1 MARKSYLQ
9 RKHKS
14 PGWFRSALRFVVSWS
29 SSAAVHGGLLLVVI
43 FASQF
48 NRSLSDYPGNGGD
61 GFGPVVDLIGPGG
74 GMPAFGDG
82 DGEEGSS
89 DSDTP
94 GPVVFESKPLG
105 SEEMVRDVLEQ
116 PPVPLTLPTGTSPE
130 YVGIGT
136 PPSLDSATVA
146 GILSP
151 SSGGKGRG
159 GSGRGPAGEGGAGAG
174 GSGGGTGGGHG
185 SGAGRGT
192 SLFGAADT
200 GSKYVYVIDR
210 SFSMDST
217 GAGPAPLNVAKDELT
232 ASLQRLD
239 EFQQFQIIFYNA
251 EELVVLDSSAGQ
263 DGYFWGTD
271 TQRLS
276 AVRQFRLIQPSGGT
290 NHIPALERALKFD
303 PDVVFFL
310 TDGQE
315 PPLTPTE
322 LQQVRR
328 LNRGARIHCIEFGE
342 GTRITGPGGID
353 PGNWVQKLALENGG
367 QYIYRDVR
375 RFGR

>member
-1 MARKSYLQ
+1 
-9 RKHKS
+9 
-14 PGWFRSALRFVVSWS
+14 V
-29 SSAAVHGGLLLVVI
+29 
-43 FASQF
+43 
-48 NRSLSDYPGNGGD
+48 
-61 GFGPVVDLIGPGG
+61 
-74 GMPAFGDG
+74 
-82 DGEEGSS
+82 
-89 DSDTP
+89 
-94 GPVVFESKPLG
+94 
-105 SEEMVRDVLEQ
+105 
-116 PPVPLTLPTGTSPE
+116 
-130 YVGIGT
+130 
-136 PPSLDSATVA
+136 
-146 GILSP
+146 
-151 SSGGKGRG
+151 
-159 GSGRGPAGEGGAGAG
+159 
-174 GSGGGTGGGHG
+174 
-185 SGAGRGT
+185 GRGT

-200 GSKYVYVIDR
+200 GGKYVYVIDR

-251 EELVVLDSSAGQ
+251 EELVVLDSSTGQ
-263 DGYFWGTD
+263 EGYFWGTD

-290 NHIPALERALKFD
+290 NHIPALERALKFA

-315 PPLTPTE
+315 PPLSPAE
-322 LQQVRR
+322 MQHVRR
-328 LNRGARIHCIEFGE
+328 LNRNARIHCIEFGE
-342 GTRITGPGGID
+342 GTRITGPDGID

>member
-1 MARKSYLQ
+1 M
-9 RKHKS
+9 
-14 PGWFRSALRFVVSWS
+14 RFVFSWF
-29 SSAAVHGGLLLVVI
+29 SSAAVHAGLLFLLVFV
-43 FASQF
+43 SQF
-48 NRSLSDYPGNGGD
+48 RSSLSDYPGNGGD
-61 GFGPVVDLIGPGG
+61 SFGPVVDFIGPGG
-74 GMPAFGDG
+74 GTPAWGSG

-89 DSDTP
+89 DSDTD

-105 SEEMVRDVLEQ
+105 SEELVRDVLEQ
-116 PPVPLTLPTGTSPE
+116 PPVGLTLPTGASTAFA
-130 YVGIGT
+130 GIGT
-136 PPSLDSATVA
+136 PPSLNSATVA

-151 SSGGKGRG
+151 SSGGRGRG
-159 GSGRGPAGEGGAGAG
+159 GSGTGPAGEGGTGTG

-185 SGAGRGT
+185 SGEGRGT

-200 GSKYVYVIDR
+200 GQKYIYVIDR
-210 SFSMDST
+210 SFSMDSSGT
-217 GAGPAPLNVAKDELT
+217 GPAPLNVAKDELT

-239 EFQQFQIIFYNA
+239 EFQQFQVIFYNA
-251 EELVVLDSSAGQ
+251 DGQFVLESGAGT
-263 DGYFWGTD
+263 DDYFWGTD

-276 AVRQFRLIQPSGGT
+276 ALRQFRLVQPSGGT
-290 NHIPALERALKFD
+290 NHIPALERALKFE

-315 PPLTPTE
+315 PQVTPAE
-322 LQQVRR
+322 LQHIRR
-328 LNRGARIHCIEFGE
+328 LNRHARIHCIEFGE
-342 GTRITGPGGID
+342 GTRTTGPDGID